1 MPTYTFFMAQNAS
14 KTAECLVQLKVVYI
28 YGSGTWATGAYMTA
42 SAEVLTT
49 VSADFTTNNAS
60 VHGRFVIPSGST
72 RSGTISFVE
81 AQSVHDIRLGRP
93 VPQKYLNQHYIV

>member
-1 MPTYTFFMAQNAS
+1 MATYTLFMAQNT
-14 KTAECLVQLKVVYI
+14 KRVAEEIVQLKVIYI
-28 YGSGTWATGAYMTA
+28 YGSGTWVTGAYMTA
-42 SAEVLTT
+42 SAEVLTN
-49 VSADFTTNNAS
+49 VSADYTTNNAS
-60 VHGRFVIPSGST
+60 VHGKFVIPSGST